1 MQLRTFT
8 LLLALLFF
16 VSAPA
21 HAIIVAPAAPATTTN
36 DEAAALEAAKAYKAS
51 LAAMTPAERRAYKK
65 AQKHELKETIRQYKA
80 DVKSGARAADTSTIL
95 LVILA
100 ILLPPL
106 AVFLYEEAITT
117 KFWISLLLTL
127 LLFVPGIIYA
137 ILVVTG
143 NAKKK

>member
-1 MQLRTFT
+1 M
-8 LLLALLFF
+8 
-16 VSAPA
+16 
-21 HAIIVAPAAPATTTN
+21 
-36 DEAAALEAAKAYKAS
+36 
-51 LAAMTPAERRAYKK
+51 
-65 AQKHELKETIRQYKA
+65 KETIRQYKA

>member
-8 LLLALLFF
+8 LLLALIFF

-21 HAIIVAPAAPATTTN
+21 HAIVVAPAPPATTTSAETTAK
-36 DEAAALEAAKAYKAS
+36 DAAKAYKAQ
-51 LAAMTPAERRAYKK
+51 LAAMTPAERRTFKK
-65 AQKHELKETIRQYKA
+65 AQKQEMKEAVKQYKQ
-80 DVKSGARAADTSTIL
+80 DVKDGTRATDDGTL
-95 LVILA
+95 LLIILA

-106 AVFLYEEAITT
+106 AVFLYTEEIGS

-127 LLFVPGIIYA
+127 LFFLPGVIYA

>member
-1 MQLRTFT
+1 MKLRTFT
-8 LLLALLFF
+8 LFLTLLFF

-21 HAIIVAPAAPATTTN
+21 HAIIVAPATPATTPAETTAL
-36 DEAAALEAAKAYKAS
+36 EAANAHKAALEAMS
-51 LAAMTPAERRAYKK
+51 PAERRAYKK
-65 AQKHELKETIRQYKA
+65 TQKQELKETIKQYKQ
-80 DVKSGARAADTSTIL
+80 DVKSGARAADTNTIL